1 METIRKVYNVLHKVR
16 ITAIV
21 LLLIFIILICT
32 MNIVLRYL
40 VSRIDFIDLRPYAW
54 VDEIMRMLTIWIAF
68 LAASLGAKEG
78 SHVSLES
85 LLAERV
91 PEKVANILKKV
102 ASIVVLVVLAV
113 LMFYGIS
120 QTINARMSYLQ
131 NLPISNAWFY
141 AAIPVGCFYLFV
153 DYLLIMI
160 YGEHPFSDK
169 KLATDPN
176 LTVSE

>member
-1 METIRKVYNVLHKVR
+1 METIRKVYNIIHKAR

-21 LLLIFIILICT
+21 LLLIVIIAICT
-32 MNIVLRYL
+32 MNVVLRYL
-40 VSRIDFIDLRPYAW
+40 VSKIHVLGLKPYSW
-54 VDEIMRMLTIWIAF
+54 VDEIMRMLTIWVAF

-85 LLAERV
+85 IVKKYL
-91 PEKVANILKKV
+91 PDNIANILRKT
-102 ASIVVLVVLAV
+102 ASIAVLVVLAV
-113 LMFYGIS
+113 LIYFGIS

-141 AAIPVGCFYLFV
+141 AAIPVGCFYLFI
-153 DYLLIMI
+153 DYLLILI

-169 KLATDPN
+169 KLAADKADA
-176 LTVSE
+176 E

>member
-68 LAASLGAKEG
+68 
-78 SHVSLES
+78 
-85 LLAERV
+85 
-91 PEKVANILKKV
+91 
-102 ASIVVLVVLAV
+102 
-113 LMFYGIS
+113 
-120 QTINARMSYLQ
+120 
-131 NLPISNAWFY
+131 
-141 AAIPVGCFYLFV
+141 
-153 DYLLIMI
+153 
-160 YGEHPFSDK
+160 
-169 KLATDPN
+169 
-176 LTVSE
+176 